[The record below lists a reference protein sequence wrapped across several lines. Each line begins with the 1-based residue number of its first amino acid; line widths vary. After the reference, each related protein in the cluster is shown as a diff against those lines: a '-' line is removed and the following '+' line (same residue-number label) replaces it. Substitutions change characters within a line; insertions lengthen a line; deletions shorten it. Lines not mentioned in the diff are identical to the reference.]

1 MDRPNAQR
9 VKDFANTQH
18 LADPLLP
25 ACPNAKV
32 AATDPMSHR
41 DDAVDDRQA
50 KSLTSSSPAS
60 PLQAMIWLRS
70 MALFCEELSI
80 FVQTEVPED
89 ADPSEY
95 TKVPADAIGR
105 EEAYAHMLAACGW
118 RNPKG
123 ALHTSGTAA
132 MNNNPARYM
141 MDIPCHVPECK
152 SAVELVQ
159 GLGAETYALINR
171 HPAFGKFRCSEGKGM
186 DIHAN
191 REKLFF
197 EDPLNICMALGTEHG
212 WLDLAECRKKARQY
226 LASKTQFAKYVKQ

>member
-1 MDRPNAQR
+1 MDRLNAQR

-105 EEAYAHMLAACGW
+105 EEACAHKQERAGV
-118 RNPKG
+118 G
-123 ALHTSGTAA
+123 AVAYVHTLSITHTDILTHTHKCIYRRVDMSMQEWALQPMSFIQEKVCCMHTCLLDA
-132 MNNNPARYM
+132 IYTYICVCVCVYM
-141 MDIPCHVPECK
+141 STCI
-152 SAVELVQ
+152 
-159 GLGAETYALINR
+159 
-171 HPAFGKFRCSEGKGM
+171 
-186 DIHAN
+186 
-191 REKLFF
+191 
-197 EDPLNICMALGTEHG
+197 
-212 WLDLAECRKKARQY
+212 
-226 LASKTQFAKYVKQ
+226 